1 MNINKINH
9 EKFLILGLLILT
21 LFFIFWI
28 IPNSIED
35 PENFGIKDGLP
46 PSFSAYLVGFLTFFT
61 LLFQYITGVILIKN
75 DDIKNDIL
83 FFSREV
89 FKRSFKIIL
98 VCLLYSFIFI
108 ENLGFYLGS
117 FIFVII
123 LSFLLG
129 EKRFFILCLFPT
141 LLILF
146 VYFGFKVGFSIFLP
160 EGKILEQ
167 IFESVLVN

>member
-35 PENFGIKDGLP
+35 PKNFGIKDGLP

-75 DDIKNDIL
+75 DDIKNDTL

-108 ENLGFYLGS
+108 ENLGFLFGKLYICYYSEFLTWRKKIFYFMFVS
-117 FIFVII
+117 DFINFV
-123 LSFLLG
+123 
-129 EKRFFILCLFPT
+129 CLFWFQNG
-141 LLILF
+141 I
-146 VYFGFKVGFSIFLP
+146 
-160 EGKILEQ
+160 
-167 IFESVLVN
+167 